1 MFKTKITLFSQTKS
15 LESKIN
21 SFHDKIIDASAVF
34 RKAIKAF
41 LTEDNR
47 AECQAVNR
55 QIKKI
60 EHEADG
66 LRRDIENSLYAQ
78 NLLPNLQADI
88 LHLIESLD
96 KIINHFDDVIYRFYI
111 EQPEI
116 PLKFNKLLIELCHQ
130 VADCAEYMAIASRAF
145 FKDLSTVRDYSH
157 KVYLTE
163 QESDITYNNLK
174 KSIFTSDLPLA
185 NKLQLDILVT
195 EVADI
200 ADIAED
206 CADELSI
213 FVLKRD
219 I

>member
-1 MFKTKITLFSQTKS
+1 MFKAKLSLFSQTKA
-15 LESKIN
+15 LDSKIN
-21 SFHDKIIDASAVF
+21 NFHDKVIDSSAVF
-34 RKAIKAF
+34 RKAIKTF

-60 EHEADG
+60 EHDADQ
-66 LRRDIENSLYAQ
+66 LRREIESSLYTQ

-88 LHLIESLD
+88 LHLIETLD
-96 KIINHFDDVIYRFYI
+96 KIINHFDDVIYKFYI
-111 EQPEI
+111 EEPEI
-116 PLKFNKLLIELCHQ
+116 PQKFHKDFIEICHQ

-157 KVYLTE
+157 KVYLME

-174 KSIFTSDLPLA
+174 KAIFASDLPLA
-185 NKLQLDILVT
+185 NKLQLDLLVT
-195 EVADI
+195 EVAAI
-200 ADIAED
+200 ADAAED

-219 I
+219 V